1 MGTCPIRSYYLPFA
15 DEEESH
21 TGVSSRVFSLDGEWA
36 FRYFESFGQAV
47 DPEEGLCFDEEEM
60 GSIPVPS
67 CWQNHGYGRH
77 MYTNVRYPF
86 PVDPPY
92 VPDENP
98 CGLYVR
104 HFELEEKD
112 QEARWFLNFEG
123 VDSCFY
129 LWVNGEF
136 AGYSQVSHATSEF
149 ELTELLQEGDNTLA
163 VLVLQWCD
171 GSYLEDQDKLRMSG
185 IFRDVYLIARPRP
198 FCGITL

>member
-1 MGTCPIRSYYLPFA
+1 MGHLPHRSYYLPFA

-185 IFRDVYLIARPRP
+185 IFRDVYLIAGPRP
-198 FCGITL
+198 FCGTTL